1 MGQYGEGV
9 YDTVIDIYAKEF
21 VAIIKHLEGQGYKPY
36 RGYFVV
42 EKPVLQELLT
52 HNKYEMPESKLKTW
66 KALNWIDTDK
76 DRLTKRVANKA
87 VIKLDIRVFE
97 ELKKQLK
104 M

>member
-1 MGQYGEGV
+1 MGQYGKGV

>member
-1 MGQYGEGV
+1 
-9 YDTVIDIYAKEF
+9 VIDIYAKEF

>member
-1 MGQYGEGV
+1 M
-9 YDTVIDIYAKEF
+9 IDIYAKEF

-42 EKPVLQELLT
+42 EKPVLQELLN
-52 HNKYEMPESKLKTW
+52 HNKYEMPDSKLKTW

-104 M
+104 L

>member
-1 MGQYGEGV
+1 M
-9 YDTVIDIYAKEF
+9 IDIYAKEF

-42 EKPVLQELLT
+42 EKPVLQELLN
-52 HNKYEMPESKLKTW
+52 HNKYEMPDSKLKTW

>member
-1 MGQYGEGV
+1 M
-9 YDTVIDIYAKEF
+9 IDVYAKEF
-21 VAIIKHLEGQGYKPY
+21 IGIVKHLEKQGYKPCK
-36 RGYFVV
+36 GYFIV
-42 EKPVLQELLT
+42 EKPVIKELLA
-52 HNKYEMPESKLKTW
+52 HNKYEMPDSKLKTW

>member
-1 MGQYGEGV
+1 MGQYGKGV

-42 EKPVLQELLT
+42 EKPVLQELLN
-52 HNKYEMPESKLKTW
+52 HNKYEMPDSKLKTG

-104 M
+104 L

>member
-1 MGQYGEGV
+1 MGQYGKGV

-42 EKPVLQELLT
+42 EKPVLQELLN
-52 HNKYEMPESKLKTW
+52 HNKYEMPDSKLKTW